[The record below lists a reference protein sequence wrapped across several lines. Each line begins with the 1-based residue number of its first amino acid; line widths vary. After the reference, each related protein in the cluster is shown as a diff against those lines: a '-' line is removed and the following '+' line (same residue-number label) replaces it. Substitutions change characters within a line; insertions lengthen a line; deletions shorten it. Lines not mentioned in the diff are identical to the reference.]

1 MGSEKIRHLAAVM
14 FSDIVGYTATMQK
27 DEEKANKQRERHRS
41 VLIKRVAEFKGKILN
56 VYGDG
61 AITIFNSA
69 LDAVSCGICIQRDLK
84 NPSVPLRI
92 GLDMGDIV
100 HNDGQ
105 VFGDAVNIA
114 SRLEELSTPG
124 SILISGKIKDEI
136 KNNGKI
142 KTTPLGSHQLKNVQ
156 EPVKISAVSNT
167 GLEVPSPEEIKVKT
181 GRSPVRMMVLPFM
194 TMSNEKGFEYFSD
207 GLSEEIIN
215 ELTKLSGIEV
225 SSRTSA
231 FTYKDRNE
239 DVRQIGKKH
248 SVSHVLEGSVR
259 KSGDKIRVTA
269 QLIETEGGFHLW
281 SETYGQHLKD
291 IFYSQDIICEQIV
304 KKVGKS
310 LDLSLSGNFKRQ
322 TSGSDYNLDLK
333 DKLHFNLLKSAKLKL
348 GLGQFL
354 NVFAQNR

>member
-1 MGSEKIRHLAAVM
+1 MGSENIRQLAAVM
-14 FSDIVGYTATMQK
+14 FSDIVGYTATMQE
-27 DEEKANKQRERHRS
+27 DEARANKQRERHRS
-41 VLIKRVAEFKGKILN
+41 ALIKRVTEFKGKILN

-69 LDAVSCGICIQRDLK
+69 FDAVSCGIHIQKDLK

-92 GLDMGDIV
+92 GLDMGDV
-100 HNDGQ
+100 VYNNEE

-142 KTTPLGSHQLKNVQ
+142 KTVALGSHQLKNVKQ
-156 EPVKISAVSNT
+156 PVKISAVSNN
-167 GLEVPSPEEIKVKT
+167 GLKVPSSEEIKAKT
-181 GRSPVRMMVLPFM
+181 GRAPIRMMVLPFM
-194 TMSNEKGFEYFSD
+194 TMTSEKGFEYFSD

-231 FTYKDRNE
+231 FAYKERNE
-239 DVRQIGKKH
+239 DVRRIGKKH

-269 QLIETEGGFHLW
+269 QLIETGGGFHLW
-281 SETYGQHLKD
+281 SETYDQHLKD
-291 IFYSQDIICEQIV
+291 IFYSQDIICRQIV

-310 LDLSLSGNFKRQ
+310 LDLASPENSGHQPGRN
-322 TSGSDYNLDLK
+322 DYDLDLK
-333 DKLHFNLLKSAKLKL
+333 DKLNFNLLRSAKLKL
-348 GLGQFL
+348 GLGQL
-354 NVFAQNR
+354 